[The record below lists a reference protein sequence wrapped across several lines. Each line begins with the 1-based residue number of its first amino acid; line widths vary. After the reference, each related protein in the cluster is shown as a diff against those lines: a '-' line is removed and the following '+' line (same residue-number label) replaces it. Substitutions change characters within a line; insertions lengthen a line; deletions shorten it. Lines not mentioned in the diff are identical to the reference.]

1 MAVDKCQYKKK
12 RVDNVK
18 RKPVC
23 MSVSQKWFYTQIHS
37 KDQLSVESQSLLQ
50 EKLVSLH
57 LFQQYSIIIKFVTD
71 ITLEPKIIRT

>member
-1 MAVDKCQYKKK
+1 
-12 RVDNVK
+12 
-18 RKPVC
+18 

-50 EKLVSLH
+50 EQLVSLH